1 MEKLSR
7 FAAAGATLF
16 AVLAAFLCSCS
27 REPPGRTDAEI
38 VVAEVDNTP
47 IVLRDV
53 KREILSLRGY
63 SPTLEARG
71 ASRAEVSEAIRLL
84 VERSI
89 VLREGSRRGI
99 TVSFSTLEEEV
110 MRYRTDFPPG
120 GLEKALLQ
128 VGMSAEEWR
137 EQLRLSL
144 LYRKS
149 ADAIASSLV
158 SVTPGEVAEAYR
170 KEGKPSDR
178 PERIHVRQYLFES
191 ASLADAA
198 RERLLREGS
207 PGGDDGPAE
216 KGVDLG
222 FFSRE
227 ELPPEL
233 PPDLFRLK
241 DGGVSEPVLQDGSV
255 SLFRVEGREPARVQ
269 TLESEEERIRESL
282 LSARREAAI
291 RQWLAQATAK
301 AAVRIRSDL
310 LEKLVEGKP

>member
-1 MEKLSR
+1 MSR
-7 FAAAGATLF
+7 FAAAGATLV
-16 AVLAAFLCSCS
+16 AALAALLWSCS
-27 REPPGRTDAEI
+27 REPSGRSDAEI

-53 KREILSLRGY
+53 KSEILSMRGY

-71 ASRAEVSEAIRLL
+71 AGRAEVTEAIRLL

-89 VLREGSRRGI
+89 VLREGSRRGVA
-99 TVSFSTLEEEV
+99 VSFAALEEEV
-110 MRYRTDFPPG
+110 MRYRIDYPSG
-120 GLEKALLQ
+120 GLEKALLL
-128 VGMSAEEWR
+128 VGISAEEWR
-137 EQLRLSL
+137 ERLRRSL

-158 SVTPGEVAEAYR
+158 SVTPQEVAEAYR
-170 KEGKPSDR
+170 KERKPADR

-191 ASLADAA
+191 ASPAAAA
-198 RERLLREGS
+198 REKLLRDGALD
-207 PGGDDGPAE
+207 GNGGPAE
-216 KGVDLG
+216 IGVDLG
-222 FFSRE
+222 YFSRE

-233 PPDLFRLK
+233 PRELFRLE
-241 DGGVSEPVLQDGSV
+241 DGGVSEPVSLEGSV
-255 SLFRVEGREPARVQ
+255 SLFRVEGREPGRPQ
-269 TLESEEERIRESL
+269 TFESEEERIRESL

-301 AAVRIRSDL
+301 ATVRIRSDL